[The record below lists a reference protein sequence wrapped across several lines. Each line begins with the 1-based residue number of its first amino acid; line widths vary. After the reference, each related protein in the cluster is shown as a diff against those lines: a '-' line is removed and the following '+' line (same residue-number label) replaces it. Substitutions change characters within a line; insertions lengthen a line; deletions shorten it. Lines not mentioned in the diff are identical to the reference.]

1 MQLNTDLPLTT
12 ARVPDDQPGTA
23 EPRRGRQ
30 PLPNFLYIGASKAGS
45 TWIFEALKA
54 HPEVF
59 VPLAKDL
66 YYFSRYYERGID
78 WYRGFFRDARAGH
91 KAIGELSISY
101 LIRDKALRRIG
112 RDLPDARI
120 LMSLRNP
127 IGRAWS
133 AYTFLRRNNTVS
145 VPFREAIDEKI
156 AFLSETGHYAR
167 HLANVDTYLTHN
179 DIKIMLY
186 DDLKADPHAFAGDVY
201 RFLDVDPG
209 FDYAEAERNALPAS
223 AARNT
228 RIAALVKRGSRVVRD
243 HGLANLV
250 GRIKSSPLVFN
261 ALYKPVEAQRRE
273 RMSDDDWNYLVDLY
287 GSDIEEVARRLDRD
301 LSHWLIPP
309 WKRS

>member
-1 MQLNTDLPLTT
+1 MQLNTDH
-12 ARVPDDQPGTA
+12 PGISDCPA
-23 EPRRGRQ
+23 GESPAADPRQGQRT
-30 PLPNFLYIGASKAGS
+30 LPNFLYIGASKAGS

-54 HPEVF
+54 HPEVY
-59 VPLAKDL
+59 VPPAKDL
-66 YYFSRYYERGID
+66 YYFTRYYDNGID
-78 WYRGFFRDARAGH
+78 WYEGFFKDAGAGH
-91 KAIGELSISY
+91 KATGELSISY

-120 LMSLRNP
+120 LISLRNP

-145 VPFREAIDEKI
+145 IPFREAIDEKF
-156 AFLSETGHYAR
+156 AFLSETGHYSR
-167 HLANVDTYLTHN
+167 HLDNVNAYLGHN

-186 DDLKADPHAFAGDVY
+186 DDLRADPHAFARAVY
-201 RFLDVDPG
+201 GFLGVDPA

-228 RIAALVKRGSRVVRD
+228 RISALVKRGSRAVRD
-243 HGLANLV
+243 RGLANLV

-273 RMSDDDWNYLVDLY
+273 RMSDDDWNYLVNLY
-287 GSDIEEVARRLDRD
+287 GEGIEKLARRLDRD

-309 WKRS
+309 WKR